1 MSAPEPREIRVI
13 KVPREKPLASWPA
26 AFKDLDVNSLGLEHM
41 EIKSKVKLNPP
52 TLRSVLPNPTPKP
65 APAPKKPSP
74 KAEPRPPPKPILKK
88 ASTTEDEIAKAFAA
102 ESREVSEVDDLE
114 DDEAEAESIGDID
127 DNDSDDSGDD
137 VDPVVEDLEDLEDL
151 EDDDSEVLAI
161 ELSSDKENDEIT
173 DALKEPEAVVV
184 AAEPEE
190 TEREKKRRILRRLR
204 TLKKINP
211 EFNIPGDFDEND
223 DLELMQST
231 LDDIVYDLKLDQS
244 LAIYRTVL
252 QGYFGGVELLAGFLD
267 YDMVGFAG
275 HQMKMMRRYDSL
287 LMELAEK
294 NSGGWA
300 SNLPIELRLL
310 GMVLINTAVYF
321 LFRYIFNKKGAP
333 QAHAFMGVVD
343 ALPSFDAKPAAA
355 VGAATPG
362 ETPAAPTPPRTFRG
376 PSVNL
381 KDIEKEIGSTSDSE
395 SEEEDDWPKGR
406 LPQVAETEGKA
417 RQLKI

>member
-1 MSAPEPREIRVI
+1 VI

-52 TLRSVLPNPTPKP
+52 TLRSVLPNPAPKP

-102 ESREVSEVDDLE
+102 ESREDSDLDEGEDLE
-114 DDEAEAESIGDID
+114 VEDESEIGENID
-127 DNDSDDSGDD
+127 EIDSDDSGGDED
-137 VDPVVEDLEDLEDL
+137 VAEDL
-151 EDDDSEVLAI
+151 EDDDSEALAI

-355 VGAATPG
+355 PTAATPG
-362 ETPAAPTPPRTFRG
+362 ETPAAPTPAPRTFRG

-395 SEEEDDWPKGR
+395 SEEEDD
-406 LPQVAETEGKA
+406 
-417 RQLKI
+417 